1 MYDRSESELL
11 RLLADRAGIAADYY
25 DIAGTLH
32 VTSDETRRAILSAM
46 GFRVVGRDELIAE
59 LIKWDD
65 RPWLRG
71 CEPVY
76 VIRSGRDVGAWFLS
90 VPCGPSEESSVEVRW
105 SLRDEQ
111 GMLCHERIEGPGL
124 AIHEERLIDGRRYI
138 RSAFAL
144 PSGLSPGYY
153 DGVVCV
159 RGRAVE
165 REAAFLLI
173 VAPERCYVPDRFLK
187 GERLWGLSLQLYSL
201 RSERNWGVGDFR
213 DLADLVEWAGG
224 KLGAAAVGLN
234 PLHALKNSMPYHIS
248 PYSPNSRLFL
258 NELYIDVEQVPEC
271 AAPEVQA
278 RLTDPLFR
286 AQLDELRRSE
296 LIDYDGVARA
306 KRTILE
312 VCYEIFLRDNFS
324 GNEPDLEP
332 MTERGAAF
340 DSYVKGEGDSLV
352 RYALFQSLDE
362 DQRTGGVMQ
371 WMDWPEDFRRPS
383 SDAMREYERRER
395 RKIRFFLYVQWLAAE
410 QMSALANRS
419 VDVGMPVGFYYDL
432 ALGSDRNGADGW
444 RFQDMLVLEADCGAP
459 PDAFAPDGQNWGFSP
474 IDPIRLRETGYKFFI
489 DVLRHNL
496 RRGGAIR
503 IDHVMALFRLFWIPR
518 GMSAAMG
525 TYVQYPWEDLLA
537 ILALESVRA
546 KALIIGEDLGTV
558 PDWIRERLY
567 EAGVLSYRVFFFERT
582 ATGDWKSPG
591 AYPAQALAV
600 VTTHDLPTLSGYW
613 EEADI
618 ALRVQLGGVAGE
630 TERRWLDERRQDK
643 ARILAALKAEGL
655 LPPET
660 PDDPALIP
668 RMAWAIVEAVHHYLA
683 RTPAWL
689 MLVTVEDVIGVR
701 DQVNVPGTVD
711 CHPNWR
717 RKLPLTV
724 EELMSDDRFERLASE
739 IRSTRGVGGGEDRR

>member
-1 MYDRSESELL
+1 MYDRSETELL

-32 VTSDETRRAILSAM
+32 VTSDDTRRAILSAM
-46 GFRVVGRDELIAE
+46 GIRAAGRDELIAE
-59 LIKWDD
+59 LMSWDD

-76 VIRSGRDVGAWFLS
+76 VVRSGRGAGSWFLS
-90 VPCGPSEESSVEVRW
+90 VPCGPSEESSMEVRW

-111 GMLCHERIEGPGL
+111 GTVCHERIEGPGL
-124 AIHEERLIDGRRYI
+124 TVHEERLIDGRRYI

-144 PSGLSPGYY
+144 PPGLPPGYY
-153 DGVVCV
+153 DGVV
-159 RGRAVE
+159 RAQGEVVE
-165 REAAFLLI
+165 REATFLLI
-173 VAPERCYVPDRFLK
+173 VAPERCYLPDRFLN
-187 GERLWGLSLQLYSL
+187 GGRLWGLSLQLYSL
-201 RSERNWGVGDFR
+201 RSGRNWGVGDFR
-213 DLADLVEWAGG
+213 DLADVVEWAGE
-224 KLGAAAVGLN
+224 KLGAAAIGLN

-258 NELYIDVEQVPEC
+258 NELYIDVDQVSEC
-271 AAPEVQA
+271 AALEVQE
-278 RLTDPLFR
+278 RLADPSFR
-286 AQLDELRRSE
+286 ARLDELRRSE
-296 LIDYDGVARA
+296 LIDYDGVALA

-312 VCYEIFLRDNFS
+312 VCYEVFLRDNFA
-324 GNEPDLEP
+324 GHEPDLEP
-332 MTERGAAF
+332 TTERGTMF
-340 DSYVKGEGDSLV
+340 ESYVKQEGDSLA
-352 RYALFQSLDE
+352 RYAVFRALDE
-362 DQRTGGVMQ
+362 ELQAYGVAR
-371 WMDWPEDFRRPS
+371 WTDWPEEFRHPS
-383 SDAMREYERRER
+383 SEAVREYERQEKRT
-395 RKIRFFLYVQWLAAE
+395 IRFFLYMQWLAAE
-410 QMSALANRS
+410 QMNALVNKS
-419 VDVGMPVGFYYDL
+419 VDVGMPVGFYHDL

-444 RFQDMLVLEADCGAP
+444 RFQDVLVLEADCGAP

-474 IDPIRLRETGYKFFI
+474 VDPLRLRETGYKFFI

-496 RRGGAIR
+496 RHGGAIR

-518 GMSAAMG
+518 GMPAAMG

-537 ILALESVRA
+537 ILALESTKR

-591 AYPAQALAV
+591 AYPAQSLAV
-600 VTTHDLPTLSGYW
+600 VTTHDLPTLTGYW

-618 ALRVQLGGVAGE
+618 ALRVQLGGAVGE

-660 PDDPALIP
+660 PDDPALIS
-668 RMAWAIVEAVHHYLA
+668 RMTWDIVEAVHRYLA

-689 MLVTVEDVIGVR
+689 MLVTMEDAIGVR
-701 DQVNVPGTVD
+701 DQVNLPGTVD